1 MRSGPILAIVGT
13 LAGGWSAEAAGA
25 TGTRA
30 QARGVL
36 KSARC
41 DQCHDSSVGSE
52 NARALA
58 VYDLVEADW
67 PSRMTEKQLPKLLT
81 RLKSAP
87 PADQKIVREFIAA
100 ELKGRV
106 AAGR

>member
-1 MRSGPILAIVGT
+1 MRSGPIFAIVGA
-13 LAGGWSAEAAGA
+13 LAVGGSAEAAG
-25 TGTRA
+25 GTARRA

-41 DQCHDSSVGSE
+41 DQCHDSSVSAD
-52 NARALA
+52 NSRALA

>member
-1 MRSGPILAIVGT
+1 MQSGPILAIVGA

-25 TGTRA
+25 NGTRA
-30 QARGVL
+30 QTRGVL

-41 DQCHDSSVGSE
+41 DQCHDSSVSSE

-58 VYDLVEADW
+58 VYDLVETDW
-67 PSRMTEKQLPKLLT
+67 PSRMTEKQLPRLLT
-81 RLKSAP
+81 RLKGAP
-87 PADQKIVREFIAA
+87 AADQKIVREFVAA

>member
-1 MRSGPILAIVGT
+1 MRSGPIFAIVGA
-13 LAGGWSAEAAGA
+13 LAVGGSAEAAG
-25 TGTRA
+25 GTARRA

-41 DQCHDSSVGSE
+41 DQCHDSSVSAD
-52 NARALA
+52 NSRALA

-67 PSRMTEKQLPKLLT
+67 PSRMTEAQLPKLLT
-81 RLKSAP
+81 RLKGALA
-87 PADQKIVREFIAA
+87 ADQKIVRDFVAA
-100 ELKGRV
+100 ELKGRA

>member
-1 MRSGPILAIVGT
+1 MTRAAAGT
-13 LAGGWSAEAAGA
+13 VIACAMAGGWSAEALGA
-25 TGTRA
+25 TRA
-30 QARGVL
+30 QAREVL

-41 DQCHDSSVGSE
+41 DQCHDSSVSSE

-67 PSRMTEKQLPKLLT
+67 PSRMTAAQLPKLLT

-87 PADQKIVREFIAA
+87 PADKKIVRDFIAA
-100 ELKGRV
+100 ELKGRG

>member
-1 MRSGPILAIVGT
+1 MRSLPILAIVGG
-13 LAGGWSAEAAGA
+13 LAGGWSETAGA
-25 TGTRA
+25 TATRA

-41 DQCHDSSVGSE
+41 GQCHDSSISSE

-58 VYDLVEADW
+58 VYDLVDEDW
-67 PSRMTEKQLPKLLT
+67 PSRMTETQLPKLLT
-81 RLKSAP
+81 RLKGAP
-87 PADQKIVREFIAA
+87 KADQKIVREFIAA

>member
-1 MRSGPILAIVGT
+1 MRSGSILAIVGA
-13 LAGGWSAEAAGA
+13 LAGGWSAAAGA
-25 TGTRA
+25 PGTRA
-30 QARGVL
+30 QARAVL

-41 DQCHDSSVGSE
+41 DRCHDSSVSSE

-81 RLKSAP
+81 RLKGAP
-87 PADQKIVREFIAA
+87 PADQKTVREFIAA
-100 ELKGRV
+100 ELRSRV

>member
-1 MRSGPILAIVGT
+1 MQPGPILAIVGA
-13 LAGGWSAEAAGA
+13 LAVGWSAGATGA

-30 QARGVL
+30 RARGVL

-41 DQCHDSSVGSE
+41 DQCHDSSVSAD

-58 VYDLVEADW
+58 VYDLVDADW
-67 PSRMTEKQLPKLLT
+67 PSRLTEAQLPKLLM
-81 RLKSAP
+81 RLKGAP
-87 PADQKIVREFIAA
+87 PADQKIIRDFIAT
-100 ELKGRV
+100 ELKGRM